1 LEVVDILKDIL
12 QSRISNQIFYNS
24 NLITIRNP
32 EVRQIL
38 TQLRDDEMRA
48 IVKLQQKID
57 RLQDSSGIISKIF
70 PAKSRR

>member
-1 LEVVDILKDIL
+1 MEVVDILKDIL

-32 EVRQIL
+32 EVRQVL
-38 TQLRDDEMRA
+38 TQLRDSEMRA

-57 RLQDSSGIISKIF
+57 RLQDVSGIISKIF
-70 PAKSRR
+70 PTKSKY